1 MKLAIDKALIGVG
14 NNEGG
19 PFGAVIVDVNGN
31 VLAVTNNRVLIDND
45 PTAHAE
51 ILAIR
56 EASKKIK
63 NYDLSGCVLYT
74 TCEPCPMC
82 LSALMWANIKE
93 IYYGCFKIDANN
105 IGFRDEKIYNYFE
118 KKDNSLKVINIC
130 RNDCME
136 LFKKYNNK
144 IY

>member
-1 MKLAIDKALIGVG
+1 MHNDFMKLAIDKALIGVG

-63 NYDLSGCVLYT
+63 NYD
-74 TCEPCPMC
+74 
-82 LSALMWANIKE
+82 
-93 IYYGCFKIDANN
+93 
-105 IGFRDEKIYNYFE
+105 
-118 KKDNSLKVINIC
+118 
-130 RNDCME
+130 
-136 LFKKYNNK
+136 
-144 IY
+144 